1 PTTRPTAN
9 ARPRAACRADPRLRV
24 LQRRARPGRLV
35 QMAGSRADPCVRFR
49 RDHDV
54 TKSQR
59 AVAMPLQISFAVT
72 NHLSSRGEQAFPQ
85 GAAAIAHEGCPNV
98 MIAKTPLTQ
107 ERLHGLAAQRMNLPA
122 CCAHTLIHAARRRV
136 EHSYKRT
143 KAANEKTGTLHNSGL

>member
-72 NHLSSRGEQAFPQ
+72 NHLSSREEQASPKGPPPSLMGVALRHGRKDTADA
-85 GAAAIAHEGCPNV
+85 GAAAWPCCSTDESPGVLRPYVDSRRTTEGR
-98 MIAKTPLTQ
+98 A
-107 ERLHGLAAQRMNLPA
+107 
-122 CCAHTLIHAARRRV
+122 
-136 EHSYKRT
+136 
-143 KAANEKTGTLHNSGL
+143 